1 MRIVVKFGGTSLAT
15 AQHIKNAARKIG
27 SLKRNG
33 HEIAVVVSAMGNK
46 TSELMK
52 LLRAVN
58 DRTKDIS
65 RITEVVGMGEVIS
78 ARLMALALNKDGTP
92 AKAITPDAATWPVH
106 AQVAGRKTISPDKI
120 NQEGIA
126 IIDMAKTSD
135 ACGKHLVPLLKKK
148 IVPVICGFLA
158 RDENSG
164 LIAIGRGGS
173 DITATLLGRC
183 LEADKVIIVTDVPG
197 VMAGDPRLVK
207 ADRHLRE
214 ITVKEIEYLSRG
226 GARIIHP
233 SALLYKLPSQ
243 KVVIADFRS
252 VDLNRGGTEIVG
264 SVGASVVMTRET
276 LAFITVVGRKFLA
289 TAGLVQK
296 ISRRLSEKKI
306 SIYGI
311 SLSEN
316 YIGLYVA
323 EKIAERAYHDIY
335 SITRAEPRFRAVSI
349 RKGVKRVCV
358 TSQSFIEEPGVIGR
372 IGDLLAMNNI
382 NIIEMN
388 TIQSD
393 ITIFLNRS
401 DAGKACDLLK
411 AVKF

>member
-1 MRIVVKFGGTSLAT
+1 MRIVVKFGGTSVAT
-15 AQHIKNAARKIG
+15 ARHIKDAARKIAV
-27 SLKRNG
+27 LKRNG
-33 HEIAVVVSAMGNK
+33 HEVAVVVSAMGNQ

-52 LLRAVN
+52 LLHSVN
-58 DRTKDIS
+58 DRTKDLN

-78 ARLMALALNKDGTP
+78 ARLMALALNKSGTP
-92 AKAITPDAATWPVH
+92 ARAITPDSGVWPVY
-106 AQVAGRKTISPDKI
+106 AQVVGKKTISADKI

-135 ACGKHLVPLLKKK
+135 ACAKHLMPLLKKK
-148 IVPVICGFLA
+148 IVPVVCGFLA
-158 RDENSG
+158 RDENNG

-183 LEADKVIIVTDVPG
+183 LDADKVIIATDVPG
-197 VMAGDPRLVK
+197 IMAGDPRLVK
-207 ADRHLRE
+207 ADQRLKE

-226 GARIIHP
+226 GARVIHP

-243 KVVIADFRS
+243 KVVIADYRS
-252 VDLNRGGTEIVG
+252 KDLNRGGTEIVG
-264 SVGASVVMTRET
+264 SVGASVVITKET

-296 ISRRLSEKKI
+296 ISRRLSERKI

-323 EKIAERAYHDIY
+323 EKFAEQAYNDIY
-335 SITRAEPRFRAVSI
+335 SITHTERRFRAVSI
-349 RKGVKRVCV
+349 RKGVNRLCV

-372 IGDLLAMNNI
+372 IGDLLALNNI

-401 DAGKACDLLK
+401 DARKASDLLK
-411 AVKF
+411 SVKF